1 MFEVA
6 ALKHENVS
14 NERIEHALDGM
25 YMKSK
30 LSFGDRISNIGVRF
44 GFYRDSYMVKPGLYA
59 LGQPTK
65 DSDIIVTCNYK
76 LTVDLVRSTL
86 KDDYWLLIIDTKGI
100 NVWCAAGK
108 GSFGTAELIYAI
120 DNYNLKEYAS
130 KKRLILPQ
138 LSAPGVQSHLV
149 TKVTGY
155 QVVFA
160 TVRIEDLEEFIR
172 NDYNASKEMKVVTFK
187 LKDRMVLTPLEVIRT
202 WKVVLP
208 VLLLTLILPILNYNH
223 LVMVML
229 SVVSGAILF
238 PALLPIRPYKMF
250 YKNGI
255 LLGLAVNGF
264 IMIDQMSFFM
274 MGWYILCSAFS
285 GYLALNYTGS
295 TTFTSLSGVK
305 KEMEE
310 GIPVLSV
317 LGVISGVLII
327 LGIVEVML

>member
-1 MFEVA
+1 MNEVR

-14 NERIEHALDGM
+14 NERMEHALDGM
-25 YMKSK
+25 YMETK
-30 LSFGDRISNIGVRF
+30 LSFSDRISNIGVRF
-44 GFYRDSYMVKPGLYA
+44 GLHRDSYMVKPGLYA
-59 LGQPTK
+59 LGRPTK

-86 KDDYWLLIIDTKGI
+86 KGDYWLLIIDTKGI

-120 DNYNLKEYAS
+120 DNYNLKECAS
-130 KKRLILPQ
+130 QKRLILPQ
-138 LSAPGVQSHLV
+138 LSAPGVQSHLI

-155 QVVFA
+155 QVVFG

-172 NDYNASKEMKVVTFK
+172 NEYNASKEMKVVTFK

-202 WKVVLP
+202 WKVELH
-208 VLLLTLILPILNYNH
+208 VLLLVLILPLLNFDH

-229 SVVSGAILF
+229 AVVSGAILF
-238 PALLPIRPYKMF
+238 PALLPLRPYKMF

-255 LLGLAVNGF
+255 LLSLAVNGF

-274 MGWYILCSAFS
+274 MGWYILCSAYS

-317 LGVISGVLII
+317 LSIISGVLII